1 MSLATITNRY
11 TAEQINRFYAE
22 GLWKPET
29 LWQEVERQV
38 EVRSDKPFIIDDST
52 QLTFGQ
58 TKDLA
63 GSLAAG
69 LAAIGIG
76 TGNRV
81 AVQTPNWV
89 EFAPIVIAIS
99 RVGAVAVP
107 IQPIYRDNEVAHI
120 LATAEV
126 DAVFTAGEYRGF
138 DFDRMYDRLRPAA
151 PRLREII
158 TVRAPESRFASCTFE
173 ALASSNPSASPET
186 ELPAPAGADDPFAI
200 IFSSGTTSK
209 AKGCLHTLN
218 TARTPAIVQGEA
230 YHYTAEDVQF
240 GPSPLTHTTG
250 IMSSFLMPLIHGA
263 TSVIMAKWVPTEGI
277 QAIEHHKCTGTINA
291 STFLHSLLRAYRPEE
306 HDLSSMRYWTL
317 AGAPIPAALV
327 AQAEEAM
334 PGLRVLSQ
342 YGRTENMTT
351 TMCAIDDDP
360 ARSLNSDG
368 RALRGQEVVVLGPA
382 DEVLPAGQEGEIAYR
397 GSMSLLSYLGMPEE
411 TAEMFT
417 AEGYSKSGDLGIMD
431 ESGFLRVTGRLKDI
445 VVRGGLNISVRQ
457 VEDELASHP
466 AVDQVAVVSMPDELL
481 GERACCYIVPSSG
494 SEALTLDEIKDFLLS
509 RGLAVQKVPERL
521 EIVTEMPTTATGKI
535 QKNLLRDDIRDRLSK
550 EPA

>member
-1 MSLATITNRY
+1 MSLATITDRY
-11 TAEQINRFYAE
+11 TAEQIDRFYAE
-22 GLWKPET
+22 GLWKRET
-29 LWQEVERQV
+29 LWQEIERQV
-38 EVRSDKPFIIDDST
+38 EIRPDKPFIIDDST
-52 QLTFGQ
+52 QLTFRQ
-58 TKDLA
+58 TKSLA

-69 LAAIGIG
+69 LTSIGIG
-76 TGNRV
+76 PGDRV
-81 AVQTPNWV
+81 AVQIPNWV

-99 RVGAVAVP
+99 RVGAIAVP

-126 DAVFTAGEYRGF
+126 DAVFTAGEHRGF
-138 DFDRMYDRLRPAA
+138 DFDRMYGRLRPTA
-151 PRLREII
+151 PRLREVIA
-158 TVRAPESRFASCTFE
+158 VRAPEARFATRTFE
-173 ALASSNPSASPET
+173 SLASPNPPASLET
-186 ELPAPAGADDPFAI
+186 GLPTQAGADDPFAI

-230 YHYTAEDVQF
+230 YSYTAEDVQF

-263 TSVIMAKWVPTEGI
+263 TSVIMAKWDPAEGVRT
-277 QAIEHHKCTGTINA
+277 IEHHRCTGTINA
-291 STFLHSLLRAYRPEE
+291 STFLHALLRAYQPQE

-317 AGAPIPAALV
+317 AGAPIPASLV

-351 TMCAIDDDP
+351 TMCAIDDEP
-360 ARSLNSDG
+360 ARSLTSDG
-368 RALRGQEVVVLGPA
+368 RALRGQEVVVLGPG
-382 DEVLPAGQEGEIAYR
+382 DEVLPPGEEGEIAYR
-397 GSMSLLSYLGMPEE
+397 GSMSLLSYLGMPEQ

-481 GERACCYIVPSSG
+481 GERACCYIVPTSG
-494 SEALTLDEIKDFLLS
+494 YEALTLGEIKDYLLS